1 MYLVFVGTMPSV
13 LFTGVILN
21 AVPLQTVCACA
32 AVIDGC
38 GFIKTE
44 TVNEFPIQFP
54 ASPDVGITV
63 YTTVCAILLVLIRV
77 WLILAVAVV
86 TVDSPVT
93 LVLSTTVQ
101 V

>member
-1 MYLVFVGTMPSV
+1 ML
-13 LFTGVILN
+13 
-21 AVPLQTVCACA
+21 
-32 AVIDGC
+32 GC
-38 GFIKTE
+38 GFTKTD

-77 WLILAVAVV
+77 WLILTLAVV

-93 LVLSTTVQ
+93 LGLSTTVQ